1 MELRNFIKE
10 TLKDVLGGINDA
22 QKEIKNG
29 EIVPLLNEEGWK
41 GLETGLT
48 SYQAIDFEVS
58 VNAVEKE
65 GSEAKLN
72 VVAAVIGGGISG
84 ESSNSAEHTAK
95 LNFKIPV
102 RFPVNKSTQST

>member
-10 TLKDVLGGINDA
+10 TLKDVLGGIQDA
-22 QKEIKNG
+22 QKEIEQG
-29 EIVPLLNEEGWK
+29 QIVPALNEKGWK

-48 SYQAIDFEVS
+48 SYQIIDFEVS

-72 VVAAVIGGGISG
+72 VVAGFIGGGVAG
-84 ESSNSAEHTAK
+84 NSTNSEGHTAK

-102 RFPVNKSTQST
+102 RFPTDETQ